1 METPSGKDS
10 IMPIFFN
17 SKTQKRFRF
26 TEECGSVLMEYVILC
41 CFIGAGIAM
50 FVHLDFY
57 NVSDGYVGMGL
68 KFVQWRQTLLHAL
81 AIPIP

>member
-1 METPSGKDS
+1 M
-10 IMPIFFN
+10 MLIFLN
-17 SKTQKRFRF
+17 SKTQMRFRF

-41 CFIGAGIAM
+41 CFVGACIAL